1 MCPPFLST
9 EGKTKGTGALAVI
22 GILLSVV
29 VLVGAVLAWRETW
42 WALSEGAWRYDRVD
56 ARGTDRYL
64 VAVLAPALAVTLV
77 PRWARG
83 FLTAAE
89 DRASGAAGAR
99 LALARRL
106 VPWVSAV
113 GALGALP
120 AVALSFAITEDAWAP
135 SLGTSLARST

>member
-1 MCPPFLST
+1 M
-9 EGKTKGTGALAVI
+9 GKTKGTGALAVI

-42 WALSEGAWRYDRVD
+42 WALSDGARRYDDRVD